1 MAHSLVDDEI
11 QSCIESAEPITIML
25 PRHQTPGRRKLNM
38 KKKIMSMVIAAAAM
52 ALSLVGCG
60 VDINSIGLPP
70 NVVMEKARRSSW
82 KSSYGTDDKAEQEK
96 DCRSCLGSSPLSGL
110 SDEEVVTVDATG
122 LITAVGA
129 GEADVTASAKD
140 VNISSTTHVKVVI
153 TPTGVEAPETWN
165 LSRTARE
172 LPRIWMQR

>member
-70 NVVMEKARRSSW
+70 NVVMEKGETQQLEIE
-82 KSSYGTDDKAEQEK
+82 YGTDDKAEQEK
-96 DCRSCLGSSPLSGL
+96 ITEAASKLTIEWTS
-110 SDEEVVTVDATG
+110 SDEEV
-122 LITAVGA
+122 
-129 GEADVTASAKD
+129 ASCLYTQ
-140 VNISSTTHVKVVI
+140 I
-153 TPTGVEAPETWN
+153 PE
-165 LSRTARE
+165 SRINTE
-172 LPRIWMQR
+172 LFNHHQKTEYPYNHTENAF

>member
-70 NVVMEKARRSSW
+70 NVVMEKGETQQLEIE
-82 KSSYGTDDKAEQEK
+82 YGTDDKAEQE
-96 DCRSCLGSSPLSGL
+96 RLPRLPRSSPSSGPPPM
-110 SDEEVVTVDATG
+110 
-122 LITAVGA
+122 
-129 GEADVTASAKD
+129 KR
-140 VNISSTTHVKVVI
+140 SSRSMPPVSSPQSVQVR
-153 TPTGVEAPETWN
+153 
-165 LSRTARE
+165 LMSR
-172 LPRIWMQR
+172 LPQRM